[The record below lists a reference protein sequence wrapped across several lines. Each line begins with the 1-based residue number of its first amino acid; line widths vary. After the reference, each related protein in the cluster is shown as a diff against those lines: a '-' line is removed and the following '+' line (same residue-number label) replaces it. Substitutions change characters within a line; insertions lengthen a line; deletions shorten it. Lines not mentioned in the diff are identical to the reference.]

1 MPVITL
7 TTEWRP
13 YDIYNGIIK
22 GKLCSLCPGATIVD
36 NATGISP
43 FNISQASFVIR
54 NTFLNY
60 PEGSIHIICVQTEAQ
75 KDQQYLIIKARNHFF
90 IGNDN
95 GIFNLIL
102 NADPDEIIRIDA
114 SGEND
119 ELEIFARAAAGIL
132 AGKKPS
138 QLGTALK
145 SFSERLPI
153 RATIDKDVILGSII
167 FIDSYG
173 NAISN
178 ITREIFYRIFEN
190 REFRISIRGNRNY
203 TDTISVTFDEVAVG
217 DLLARFNSLD
227 LLEVSING
235 ADISELLSISVGS
248 AVRVEMIDKTA
259 PANRLF

>member
-13 YDIYNGIIK
+13 DDIYNGVIK
-22 GKLCSLCPGATIVD
+22 GKLCSLCPGIPIID
-36 NATGISP
+36 NASNISP
-43 FNISQASFVIR
+43 FNISHASFVIR

-60 PEGSIHIICVQTEAQ
+60 PEGSIHIICVQSEAQ

-102 NADPDEIIRIDA
+102 NADPDEIISIDTG
-114 SGEND
+114 GERD
-119 ELEIFARAAAGIL
+119 ELEIFARAASGL
-132 AGKKPS
+132 LSGKKPS
-138 QLGTALK
+138 QLGTVLK
-145 SFSERLPI
+145 SISERLPL

-190 REFRISIRGNRNY
+190 REFRITIRGNKNY
-203 TDTISVTFDEVAVG
+203 TDSISGTFNEVPVG

-235 ADISELLSISVGS
+235 ADISELLNLTVGS

-259 PANRLF
+259 PTNKLF